1 MSWHRVLGEK
11 KSATTLSNDRQ
22 ETILFE
28 QCTESI
34 QKGAGEWVALQNEL
48 EAGQDIEC
56 SY

>member
-1 MSWHRVLGEK
+1 MAQSPWGK

-34 QKGAGEWVALQNEL
+34 QKGAGGWVTLQNEL